1 MSRTSSS
8 VSRLSCVV
16 ALALVA
22 SLTGCSRYYAGHAYV
37 YAPASP
43 PLDPTNQAYASSAY
57 GTSAYGASAYGAPIV
72 SGSVYVAEPSV
83 SASLV
88 VQPTLAVFP
97 EPQRVVVREAETQVV
112 SSSSCGASA
121 GGESPT
127 EAAAAACTAPLPEV
141 TDCRVRCTV
150 DFDRHR
156 TDCRGPITL
165 DHTAQDYR
173 TSRQA
178 LFRVDMAGYTE
189 LAVEIEACEPSGW
202 VLHVGDSRSNDGWG
216 GDMADFSND
225 AELHVNGAA
234 GLLSSQ
240 LYASDEAGG
249 RLVRP
254 ADRREVTLGDRCER
268 HRYGFADQRVS
279 YDDGTAVCDPALLRV
294 QPPGDREGRPDSTW
308 WVGVNRTIR
317 GGDRVGTGVTQA
329 VLCLR

>member
-1 MSRTSSS
+1 
-8 VSRLSCVV
+8 
-16 ALALVA
+16 
-22 SLTGCSRYYAGHAYV
+22 
-37 YAPASP
+37 
-43 PLDPTNQAYASSAY
+43 
-57 GTSAYGASAYGAPIV
+57 
-72 SGSVYVAEPSV
+72 
-83 SASLV
+83 
-88 VQPTLAVFP
+88 
-97 EPQRVVVREAETQVV
+97 VVREAPTQVV
-112 SSSSCGASA
+112 STSSSCGASS
-121 GGESPT
+121 GGEAPGV
-127 EAAAAACTAPLPEV
+127 AAAACAAPAPEV

-165 DHTAQDYR
+165 DHTAHDYR

-178 LFRVDMAGYTE
+178 LFRVDMRGYDE

-225 AELHVNGAA
+225 AELHVNGAP

-240 LYASDEAGG
+240 LYASDEGSG

-254 ADRREVTLGDRCER
+254 ADRREISLAGRCER

-294 QPPGDREGRPDSTW
+294 QPPTDREGSPDATW

-317 GGDRVGTGVTQA
+317 GGERVGTGVTQA